1 MLWKKRTTC
10 HESERSPEAP
20 EVARR
25 ISRQNLTHDTQETKN
40 SLPPNA
46 RITLASIDFR
56 GMIQRRETQAASL
69 PKDIKQTFEQ
79 IELDVYCVPLVYPA
93 NGSISINVSFNGQ
106 MSTWTNGTGPK
117 ADRTIRAAAGH
128 NTAFSVF
135 VKALSFIFPQK
146 WDIYLSTNLILGYT
160 FIQLDPYFMGE
171 SLIMVK
177 PVRNRVSVQFHI
189 CGTDSSH

>member
-1 MLWKKRTTC
+1 
-10 HESERSPEAP
+10 
-20 EVARR
+20 
-25 ISRQNLTHDTQETKN
+25 
-40 SLPPNA
+40 
-46 RITLASIDFR
+46 
-56 GMIQRRETQAASL
+56 
-69 PKDIKQTFEQ
+69 
-79 IELDVYCVPLVYPA
+79 
-93 NGSISINVSFNGQ
+93 

-117 ADRTIRAAAGH
+117 VDSETRVTDNKVELSFRVLSGLPKFAGTIRAAAGH

-160 FIQLDPYFMGE
+160 FIQLNPYFMGE